1 MDMRVAP
8 NDTTAAPTGLLPEKS
23 WRPSWKLAA
32 AILIAA
38 AAVPTAWWLLRGPTI
53 TVARVTRGAAA
64 EIVYATGSV
73 EPETWS
79 RSTPL
84 VRGRIIERCRC
95 EGKAVKRGDLLAR
108 LDDKEALATLNDL
121 HALEE
126 FQHRE
131 FDRQS
136 QLLVRGVA
144 TSQAFQKAE
153 SDLARIKAQI
163 AAQAQRLEYYKL
175 VSPMDGTVLKED
187 GEVGDMVEPGTIL
200 YRVGLEKPLWVV
212 ADVNEEDIPRVK
224 VGQQALL
231 RTDAFAGQ
239 VLPGIV
245 KQITPAGDPVSKT
258 FRVRIGLP
266 DDTPLR
272 VGMSVEA
279 NIISREKLDA
289 VLVPANAVVHN
300 SLFAIEDGRARLR
313 KIEIGIRGT
322 GSVEIL
328 QGVSEGETVA
338 SPATAN
344 IKNGSRVR
352 ATPVEPAAP

>member
-8 NDTTAAPTGLLPEKS
+8 TDVPEAAALPAAS
-23 WRPSWKLAA
+23 ARRLPASKLAIAA
-32 AILIAA
+32 AIVVALAA
-38 AAVPTAWWLLRGPTI
+38 MVWWLSRGPAV

-64 EIVYATGSV
+64 EIVYATGAV

-95 EGKAVKRGDLLAR
+95 EGKIVKKGDLLAR

-121 HALEE
+121 RALEE

-136 QLLVRGVA
+136 QLLARGVA
-144 TSQAFQKAE
+144 TSQAYQRAE
-153 SDLARIKAQI
+153 SDLARIQAQI

-187 GEVGDMVEPGTIL
+187 GEVGDMVDPGTIL
-200 YRVGLEKPLWVV
+200 YRVGLERPLWVV
-212 ADVNEEDIPRVK
+212 ADVNEEDIPRVQ
-224 VGQQALL
+224 VGQKALL

-239 VLPGIV
+239 VLPGFV

-279 NIISREKLDA
+279 NIVSREKPDVL
-289 VLVPANAVVHN
+289 LVPANAVVDSN
-300 SLFAIEDGRARLR
+300 LLTIENDRARLR
-313 KIEIGIRGT
+313 KVEIGIRGT
-322 GSVEIL
+322 GFVEVVS
-328 QGVSEGETVA
+328 GASEGELVA
-338 SPATAN
+338 SPATTN

-352 ATPVEPAAP
+352 PVLSEQAAP

>member
-1 MDMRVAP
+1 M
-8 NDTTAAPTGLLPEKS
+8 AAA
-23 WRPSWKLAA
+23 LAA
-32 AILIAA
+32 
-38 AAVPTAWWLLRGPTI
+38 TAWWLSRGPVI
-53 TVARVTRGAAA
+53 TVARITRGAAA

-95 EGKAVKRGDLLAR
+95 EGKSVRKGDVLAR

-121 HALEE
+121 RALEE
-126 FQHRE
+126 FQRRE

-136 QLLVRGVA
+136 QLLARGVA
-144 TSQAFQKAE
+144 TSQAYQRAE
-153 SDLARIKAQI
+153 SDLARIQAQI
-163 AAQAQRLEYYKL
+163 AAQAQRLEYFKL

-187 GEVGDMVEPGTIL
+187 GEVGDMVDPGTIL
-200 YRVGLEKPLWVV
+200 YRIGLEKPLWVV

-224 VGQQALL
+224 AGQKALL
-231 RTDAFAGQ
+231 RTDAFINQ
-239 VLPGIV
+239 VLPGVV

-279 NIISREKLDA
+279 NIVSREKQDVL
-289 VLVPANAVVHN
+289 LVPANAVVNN
-300 SLFAIEDGRARLR
+300 SLLTVENNRARLR
-313 KIEIGIRGT
+313 KVETGIRGT
-322 GSVEIL
+322 GMVEIV
-328 QGVSEGETVA
+328 GGASEGELVA
-338 SPATAN
+338 APATTN
-344 IKNGSRVR
+344 IKDGSRVR
-352 ATPVEPAAP
+352 PVLAEPAVP

>member
-1 MDMRVAP
+1 MRVATSGSP
-8 NDTTAAPTGLLPEKS
+8 ATTSG
-23 WRPSWKLAA
+23 RPFRNRRTWKLAIA
-32 AILIAA
+32 LLIAA
-38 AAVPTAWWLLRGPTI
+38 AVAATTWWLLRGPTI

-95 EGKAVKRGDLLAR
+95 EGQAVKRGDLLAR

-121 HALEE
+121 HALQE
-126 FQHRE
+126 FQQRE

-136 QLLVRGVA
+136 QLLARGVA
-144 TSQAFQKAE
+144 TSQAFQRAE

-163 AAQAQRLEYYKL
+163 AAQTQRLDYYKL
-175 VSPMDGTVLKED
+175 VSPMDGIVLKED

-200 YRVGLEKPLWVV
+200 YRIGLEKPLWVV

-224 VGQQALL
+224 VGQKALL

-239 VLPGIV
+239 VLPGTV

-279 NIISREKLDA
+279 NIISREKPDV
-289 VLVPANAVVHN
+289 VLVPANAVVNN
-300 SLFAIEDGRARLR
+300 SLFTIEDGHARLR
-313 KIEIGIRGT
+313 KVEIGIRGT
-322 GSVEIL
+322 GFVEVL
-328 QGVSEGETVA
+328 HGVSEGEWVA
-338 SPATAN
+338 SPATGN
-344 IKNGSRVR
+344 IRNGFRVR
-352 ATPVEPAAP
+352 TTPVETRAP